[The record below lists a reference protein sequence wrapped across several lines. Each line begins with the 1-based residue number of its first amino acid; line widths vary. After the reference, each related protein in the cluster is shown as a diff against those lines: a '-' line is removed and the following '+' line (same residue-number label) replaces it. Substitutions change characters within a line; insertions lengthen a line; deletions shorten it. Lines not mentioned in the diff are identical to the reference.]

1 MESFCSVTEFLLCL
15 FFAERAFDEDLFE
28 KIVEKTNY
36 YARQKVADNEQRL
49 GRWRDVCK
57 PEVKAYF
64 GMCVI
69 MGMNILPMV
78 ADY

>member
-1 MESFCSVTEFLLCL
+1 M
-15 FFAERAFDEDLFE
+15 FDEDRFE
-28 KIVEKTNY
+28 KIVGEN
-36 YARQKVADNEQRL
+36 RQKLADNEQRL

-69 MGMNILPMV
+69 MGMNILPKSPTTGRQTFLRAMKE
-78 ADY
+78 